1 MVKQKEI
8 QQIKAKTDRT
18 KSEWK
23 AKTEALINSINA
35 ETDLKYNEII
45 AEAKLIETQ
54 IVEKAQA
61 EAAEIIAKADA
72 YRATAVAKAE
82 QEVAPIISKA
92 VQLEGEA
99 EVKLLKGFAQ
109 KRTHEQI
116 MQKIDAVNSFAS
128 NKNSVIFGEQ
138 GNNLLAQVETY
149 NMVNSRK

>member
-1 MVKQKEI
+1 MEKTKEI
-8 QQIKAKTDRT
+8 EQIKAKTSRI

-23 AKTEALINSINA
+23 AQTTALINQINA

-61 EAAEIIAKADA
+61 DAAEIIAKADA
-72 YRATAVAKAE
+72 YRATAVAKAK
-82 QEVAPIISKA
+82 QEVAPMIAQA
-92 VQLEGEA
+92 VQLEGDA

-116 MQKIDAVNSFAS
+116 MAKIDAVSAFAQ
-128 NKNSVIFGEQ
+128 NKNSVVFGDQ
-138 GNNLLAQVETY
+138 GNNLMAQVETY
-149 NMVNSRK
+149 NMVFSRK